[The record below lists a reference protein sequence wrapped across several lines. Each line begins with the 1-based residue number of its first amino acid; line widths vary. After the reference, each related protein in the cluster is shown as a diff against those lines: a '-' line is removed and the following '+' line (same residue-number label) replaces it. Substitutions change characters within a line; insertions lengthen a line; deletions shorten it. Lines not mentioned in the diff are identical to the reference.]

1 MLQNDDRLAEL
12 IKRRGPQPE
21 SDTSLW
27 ACLSRCV
34 NYKDGSPL
42 PLQSVAANAGIFFAA
57 GYETTA
63 HAISWALF
71 ELAADRAIQVG
82 IFFAAG
88 YASTAHPISWA
99 LAVSIG
105 SRYSC
110 AGWPYQSTAGVN
122 PQHMPYHAHHLS
134 WQQTQ
139 PFRYART
146 RLHLGFQLLFV
157 RASIR
162 RAASAHITWVVVYSC
177 IQSCVVSSS
186 HRNVNKS

>member
-1 MLQNDDRLAEL
+1 VTACKALCLSNKALMLQNDDRLAEL

-42 PLQSVAANAGIFFAA
+42 PLQSVAANAGIFFA
-57 GYETTA
+57 
-63 HAISWALF
+63 
-71 ELAADRAIQVG
+71 
-82 IFFAAG
+82 
-88 YASTAHPISWA
+88 TAHPISWA

>member
-110 AGWPYQSTAGVN
+110 GGWLAPPKHSWCESTAHAISCTSFELAADTAIQICQNQATLGISATVC
-122 PQHMPYHAHHLS
+122 QSIYHKSSISTHHMGG
-134 WQQTQ
+134 
-139 PFRYART
+139 RV
-146 RLHLGFQLLFV
+146 QLYTEVCCFE
-157 RASIR
+157 
-162 RAASAHITWVVVYSC
+162 
-177 IQSCVVSSS
+177 QSPECE
-186 HRNVNKS
+186 